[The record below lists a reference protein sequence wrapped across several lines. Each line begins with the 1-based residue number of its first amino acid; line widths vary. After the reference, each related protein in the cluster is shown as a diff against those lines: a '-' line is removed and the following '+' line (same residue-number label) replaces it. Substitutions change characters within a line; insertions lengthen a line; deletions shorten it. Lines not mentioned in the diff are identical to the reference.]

1 MEDIRIIQRGEMF
14 EVVQGDKTSE
24 ELSFDEA
31 LGLLAALMMPAKRN
45 SLGWMQ
51 TKEEHQKRRD
61 MFKKNS
67 EDIDKLINE
76 NGKVKE

>member
-1 MEDIRIIQRGEMF
+1 MKDIRIIHHGAMF
-14 EVVQGDKTSE
+14 EVVQGNKTSE

-31 LGLLAALMMPAKRN
+31 LGLVASLMMPEKRHC
-45 SLGWMQ
+45 LGWMM

-76 NGKVKE
+76 NGKVEE

>member
-1 MEDIRIIQRGEMF
+1 MEDIRIIQHGAMF
-14 EVVQGDKTSE
+14 EVVQGNKTSE
-24 ELSFDEA
+24 ELCFEEA
-31 LGLLAALMMPAKRN
+31 LGLLASLMMSEKRPCL
-45 SLGWMQ
+45 SWMK

-76 NGKVKE
+76 NGKVEE